1 MYGLFTSTVHP
12 WKITMVCRPYSS
24 MVHPHTVHPSGRTTP
39 STCHKLSWSVVQIR
53 LWGGRSMTKIRPLV
67 HLKIIVLVQRS
78 NLFMRWTVWAQISV
92 HCRHGRMDSPQTA
105 VFVRGG
111 LIYTRIKIIWSHKST
126 LYGPCSVPSKS
137 SGRNRRDADNSDV
150 QILKI
155 TTTHTMKPR
164 YRKSSSFEIHLI
176 SSVLLLILLIH

>member
-1 MYGLFTSTVHP
+1 MTT
-12 WKITMVCRPYSS
+12 VCRPWR
-24 MVHPHTVHPSGRTTP
+24 GRSFRP
-39 STCHKLSWSVVQIR
+39 LLSTCHKLSWSIVQIR

-78 NLFMRWTVWAQISV
+78 NLSMRWTVWAQISV

-111 LIYTRIKIIWSHKST
+111 LIYTRIKIIRSHKS
-126 LYGPCSVPSKS
+126 K
-137 SGRNRRDADNSDV
+137 RRDADNSDV